1 VDSYSLA
8 PPSRLPSIAAAAVFH
23 PLECRRMLLLLLLP
37 RRQFAL
43 LRHSRVQCAFVV
55 SRLELGLG
63 LFVGAEIKSV
73 RQLGKET

>member
-1 VDSYSLA
+1 
-8 PPSRLPSIAAAAVFH
+8 
-23 PLECRRMLLLLLLP
+23 MLLLLLLP